1 MLYFDIIT
9 IFPEVFEQYFSCSI
23 IGRAQK
29 KKLIK
34 IRIHNLRDFTKDK
47 HKTVDE
53 RPYGGGAGMILKVE
67 PIYKALKTLTK
78 FKVSGSR
85 LKNVKKKTKIILLS
99 AKGKQFDQSVAKS
112 FSKLNQLILI
122 CGHYEGVDERVRKI
136 VDQEIAV
143 GPYIL
148 TGGELPAM
156 IVVDAT
162 ARLVPGVIRA
172 ASLREETGV
181 KIEGRKVK
189 IVKEYPQYTRP
200 SALTVR
206 DGFGNILTMKVPKVL
221 LSGNHKEIKKW
232 RNKH

>member
-1 MLYFDIIT
+1 MFHFDIIT
-9 IFPEVFEQYFSCSI
+9 IFPEVFRQYFSCSI

-29 KKLIK
+29 RKLIK

-47 HKTVDE
+47 HKTVDG

-67 PIYKALKTLTK
+67 PIYEALKTLTK

-85 LKNVKKKTKIILLS
+85 LKNVEKNTKIILLS

-112 FSKLNQLILI
+112 FSKFNQLILI
-122 CGHYEGVDERVRKI
+122 CGHYEGVDERVKKI
-136 VDQEIAV
+136 VDQEISV

-156 IVVDAT
+156 IIIDAAT
-162 ARLVPGVIRA
+162 RLIPGVIRA
-172 ASLREETGV
+172 DSLEEETGV
-181 KIEGRKVK
+181 KIEGCKVK
-189 IVKEYPQYTRP
+189 IIKEYPQYTRP
-200 SALTVR
+200 SVLTLR
-206 DGFGNILTMKVPKVL
+206 DSFGNILKVKVPKVL